1 MIFKFK
7 VTGDKLT
14 MLDKQISAYTG
25 NVNTYE
31 CEFQFSRS
39 WDTFLARTVVFNDI
53 LVLLENNKCRIP
65 AELLHN
71 QGRIDVG
78 VFGANT
84 TEEPKRISTNLVHI
98 NVTTGAFR
106 EGIAPTNPTPEFWE
120 QFMTL
125 FSQKPDAVSV
135 DSRFAEVI
143 GLTDDLFQSISRV
156 DRAQKNTAS
165 RVGSAENKIIEI
177 QSTQAR
183 HETGISELSSRVSA
197 QETRMEIA
205 NENISK
211 ADSRITDIED
221 REQQTAETLSDIDGR
236 LTDTETDINA
246 LTDRISNVESD
257 EQQTA
262 DDVSALDDRV
272 SVAETEIDSLADR
285 TSTVESATQHNA
297 EAISGID
304 DRVTETETQIDSL
317 NGRISETESD
327 LEQVTEAVSDLGD
340 RIGDAETEI
349 EIIKNRPQSNH
360 SFNRQFSVED
370 DFVSVG
376 NKKSEI
382 VIALQDIITAGDD
395 GYKVD
400 LPSDD
405 EAKIT
410 WRGKSDIVVPTSTA
424 TSYGSVSNKY
434 GKIIS
439 SVSGTLISL
448 PAGVDYSPG
457 MDLNDYDTL
466 TVFPLMRDEYVD
478 KNGYSYR
485 YGNRL
490 VTSIESA
497 AMRTSYYRW
506 LDADG
511 NTQTYSDCDDI
522 TLINLYYKDSGN
534 YNDNSIWNQ
543 RTWNTGTGLN
553 GNTYYIMNGQTQNK
567 LEQFTTSWGLF
578 PHIRPSSN
586 DEVPYF
592 YVTVKQNDGSLI
604 QLKTVSYTEFMLD
617 TELNVATM
625 DANGRAYLKPHP
637 DLLFSLNG
645 SNFICID
652 GKIAYKNI
660 YALVKMEGSE
670 LHKSAE
676 PVENTIKTYANGK
689 LIFIP
694 YEGVSEYASAFDGS
708 FYTKNYDILP
718 EADYSDLQVGE
729 TYNGH
734 EGLIKYRVIPATST
748 NIGTKYAPNGHITNT
763 RTEPFPSVT
772 GTKGTLRTSSGMTVE
787 IPELFSYKT
796 VFDECNE
803 TELVRRFSDEVLLTA
818 DMIYSYERIGST
830 NGAIIKM
837 KIPIN
842 DAVPKANPATSPAN
856 ILQSGFEVKSE
867 NDITA
872 YTSFGYDKFAVAFT
886 YDGTSNFAMLT
897 IAQNYGGG
905 LAAYKQGLKLA
916 QYKFRYELAEPKR
929 KFNIDKLYIHR
940 GDSVS
945 FTNDTGYLSYKNIEL
960 RTPDNTEAAL
970 SMMDPLTTNV
980 NDLNYRVENIEV
992 SKDSGKI
999 GRGDGVTDDT
1009 QAIQAAINQTAS
1021 LNPAYA
1027 REVVL
1032 TAGVYRI
1039 SSPLKMNVEHMTLRG
1054 EGEVILWA
1062 TEDNYEPIIRVMA
1075 GGCKIENIKIYLAK
1089 TNDDTNYTNTGKPY
1103 YGYLKSYKE
1112 TAAANAEGN
1121 GHYCGIYVDTGGVFG
1136 DGEGVYGFYNITVR
1150 DVTVQGAFRYSTK
1163 FIEKSYGIYFPK
1175 IGYCYFTTIDNCHF
1189 NSVMCGLYLGGGQP
1203 SDVHCKFDV
1212 GEDIYGLGALG
1223 NANTFQHKNCYNVM
1237 GCRYGVI
1244 AYSYGNTLRVDGQA
1258 SGEDSMNPYIYDG
1271 DEREM
1276 PLDENTAWVENTQAY
1291 RYNSTADEFEAID
1304 GETVMGFPPEIG
1316 LWRKVTDA
1324 GVLMHG
1330 KGNVIEEMI
1339 FDHQRTT
1346 YGAIY
1351 LTSKS
1356 SCCMYTSYSASGVAY
1371 GRTGLTWMRDMYIP
1385 IEKDAN
1391 GKYVKWALWRSRD
1404 TSENAT
1410 DCGLN
1415 NRAINANMLINE
1427 HQFGSGMISSLDKY
1441 GLSLAFPRTID
1452 KTDDVAAYADKTGY
1466 VRCYYVN
1473 ANNDEE
1479 EITEFWRGH
1488 PQKNKT
1494 VTDISPLF
1502 RPESNIPLFGI
1513 STGITFKQIPTHEH
1527 PIIIEIDF
1535 GRSIMGISSGIIRF
1549 NRFICADICFSFYIN
1564 GEWTPY
1570 FNRYEENMNA
1580 EYFWNTYN
1588 FNGTHNARHLIDKVR
1603 IRLGNA
1609 YMPMLENAVNY
1620 NDGETSKTYPAGTRY
1635 NPDGYVGISKIF
1647 IADVNGGGRAFMT
1660 KSGGDIYGDINVDG
1674 KLESKSGIVKLGNTT
1689 LTEEQ
1694 LQNLLNLLNEE
1705 E

>member
-7 VTGDKLT
+7 VIGDKLT
-14 MLDKQISAYTG
+14 VTDKQISTYTG
-25 NVNTYE
+25 NINTYE
-31 CEFQFSRS
+31 CEFEFSRS
-39 WDTFLARTVVFNDI
+39 WDDIPVKIAVFNSL
-53 LVLLENNKCRIP
+53 LVVLENGKCTIP
-65 AELLHN
+65 AELLRN
-71 QGRIDVG
+71 QGRIDIG
-78 VFGANT
+78 VFGTNGDEAM
-84 TEEPKRISTNLVHI
+84 KRLSTNLISI
-98 NVTTGAFR
+98 NVVTGAYR
-106 EGIAPTNPTPEFWE
+106 KGTAPIEPSPEIWE
-120 QFMTL
+120 QIIRL
-125 FSQKPDAVSV
+125 IQSKADGDSV
-135 DSRFAEVI
+135 DSRFAVLNGI
-143 GLTDDLFQSISRV
+143 TDGLIQSV
-156 DRAQKNTAS
+156 AELEEAQADTAS
-165 RVGSAENKIIEI
+165 RQTVTESKITAL
-177 QSTQAR
+177 QNADTR
-183 HETGISELSSRVSA
+183 HDTSITNLSSRLSTQETKMNTANTNITSIKSRVTNVETQANQTA
-197 QETRMEIA
+197 QEVTEIDERLA
-205 NENISK
+205 NLESD
-211 ADSRITDIED
+211 AEDTDYTMQVLDARITD
-221 REQQTAETLSDIDGR
+221 A
-236 LTDTETDINA
+236 ETDIEN
-246 LTDRISNVESD
+246 
-257 EQQTA
+257 
-262 DDVSALDDRV
+262 
-272 SVAETEIDSLADR
+272 
-285 TSTVESATQHNA
+285 
-297 EAISGID
+297 
-304 DRVTETETQIDSL
+304 
-317 NGRISETESD
+317 
-327 LEQVTEAVSDLGD
+327 
-340 RIGDAETEI
+340 
-349 EIIKNRPQSNH
+349 IKSRPQTGH
-360 SFNRQFSVED
+360 SFNRQFTVSD
-370 DFVSVG
+370 GFVSVG

-382 VIALQDIITAGDD
+382 VIDLQDIIAKGTS
-395 GYKVD
+395 GYLVD
-400 LPSDD
+400 LPGDD

-448 PAGVDYSPG
+448 PAGVEYNPD
-457 MDLNDYDTL
+457 MDLADYDTI

-478 KNGYSYR
+478 KDGYAYR
-485 YGNRL
+485 FGNRF
-490 VTSIESA
+490 VTSSESA
-497 AMRTSYYRW
+497 AVRTSYYRW
-506 LDADG
+506 LDTDG
-511 NTQTYSDCDDI
+511 NTQTYSECDDI
-522 TLINLYYKDSGN
+522 TLVNLYYKDCGN

-543 RTWNTGTGLN
+543 RTWNTGTGIN
-553 GNTYYIMNGQTQNK
+553 GNEYYILNGQTQNK

-586 DEVPYF
+586 DEEPYF
-592 YVTVKQNDGSLI
+592 HVTVKKADGSLI
-604 QLKTVSYTEFMLD
+604 QLKTVSYTDFMLD

-645 SNFICID
+645 SKFMCID
-652 GKIAYKNI
+652 GSIAFKNI

-694 YEGVSEYASAFDGS
+694 HEGVSEYASEFDGN

-734 EGLIKYRVIPATST
+734 EGLIKYSVIPAPST

-772 GTKGTLRTSSGMTVE
+772 GTKGTLCTSSGMTVE
-787 IPELFSYKT
+787 VPELFSYKT

-803 TELVRRFSDEVLLTA
+803 TELVQRFSDEVLLTA
-818 DMIYSYERIGST
+818 DMIYSYERIGT
-830 NGAIIKM
+830 QNGVIIKM
-837 KIPIN
+837 KIPIK

-872 YTSFGYDKFAVAFT
+872 YTSFAYDKYAVAFT
-886 YDGTSNFAMLT
+886 YDGASDFAMLT

-905 LAAYKQGLKLA
+905 LATYKQGLKLA

-929 KFNIDKLYIHR
+929 KFNIDKLYVHS
-940 GDSVS
+940 GDAVS
-945 FTNDTGYLSYKNIEL
+945 FASDTGYLSYKSIEL
-960 RTPDNTEAAL
+960 KTPDNTEAAL
-970 SMMDPLTTNV
+970 GMIDPLTTNV

-992 SKDSGKI
+992 SKDYGRIGK
-999 GRGDGVTDDT
+999 GDGVTDDT

-1021 LNPAYA
+1021 LNPAYT

-1032 TAGVYRI
+1032 SPGVYRI
-1039 SSPLKMNVEHMTLRG
+1039 SSPLKMNVEHMILRG

-1062 TEDNYEPIIRVMA
+1062 VDGYYEPVIRVMA

-1089 TNDDTNYTNTGKPY
+1089 TEDDTNYTNTGKPY

-1112 TAAANAEGN
+1112 TAAANSEGN
-1121 GHYCGIYVDTGGVFG
+1121 GHYCGIYVDTGGGFG
-1136 DGEGVYGFYNITVR
+1136 DGEGVYGFYNLTVR

-1175 IGYCYFTTIDNCHF
+1175 VGYCYFNTIDNCHF
-1189 NSVMCGLYLGGGQP
+1189 NSVMCGLYLGGGPP

-1212 GEDIYGLGALG
+1212 GEDIYNLGALG
-1223 NANTFQHKNCYNVM
+1223 NANTFQHRNCYNVM

-1258 SGEDSMNPYIYDG
+1258 SGEDSMNPYIYDN

-1291 RYNSTADEFEAID
+1291 RYNPATDEFDAID
-1304 GETVMGFPPEIG
+1304 GETVMGFPLEIG

-1330 KGNVIEEMI
+1330 KGNKIDEMI

-1391 GKYVKWALWRSRD
+1391 GKYIKWTLWRSRD

-1427 HQFGSGMISSLDKY
+1427 HQFGTGMISSLDKY

-1473 ANNDEE
+1473 ANNEEE

-1502 RPESNIPLFGI
+1502 RPECNIPLFGI
-1513 STGITFKQIPTHEH
+1513 STGITFKQIPTHDH

-1535 GRSIMGISSGIIRF
+1535 GKSIMGISSGIIRF
-1549 NRFICADICFSFYIN
+1549 NRFICADICFSFFIN

-1570 FNRYEENMNA
+1570 FNRYEDNMNA
-1580 EYFWNTYN
+1580 EFLWNTYN
-1588 FNGTHNARHLIDKVR
+1588 FNGTHNARNLIDKVR
-1603 IRLGNA
+1603 IKLGDA

-1660 KSGGDIYGDINVDG
+1660 KSGGDVYGDINADG
-1674 KLESKSGIVKLGNTT
+1674 KVESKSGIVKLGNTM

-1694 LQNLLNLLNEE
+1694 LQKLLELISEE
-1705 E
+1705 D